1 MADPFAAL
9 ASIIVGVYQTK
20 KIQAWI
26 SLLFQMLFSAIASF
40 MFVCGSSLLASKS
53 WPLSIGS
60 GMVVASV
67 TLVVFFRKSSLT
79 KGMMAVLPI
88 EEATKELNT
97 DIQTIEKNK

>member
-1 MADPFAAL
+1 MADPFSAL
-9 ASIIVGVYQTK
+9 ASIIIGVYQTK

-26 SLLFQMLFSAIASF
+26 SLLFQMLFSAVSSF
-40 MFVCGSSLLASKS
+40 LFVCGTGLIASKS

-79 KGMMAVLPI
+79 KGMMAVLPS
-88 EEATKELNT
+88 EEAAKELNT
-97 DIQTIEKNK
+97 DIQIIEKNK